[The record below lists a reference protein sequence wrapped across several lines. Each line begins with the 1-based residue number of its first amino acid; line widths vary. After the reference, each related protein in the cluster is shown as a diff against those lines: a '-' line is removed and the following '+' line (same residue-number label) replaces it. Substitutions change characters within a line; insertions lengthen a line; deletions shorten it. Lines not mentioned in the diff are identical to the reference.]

1 MENVLPVWTVSIVSV
16 CVDSEHRVDSE
27 HCVSV
32 DSEHCVSVWIVS
44 TMWTVSIV
52 SVWTVSIVSVCGQ

>member
-1 MENVLPVWTVSIVSV
+1 MVSTFFVS
-16 CVDSEHRVDSE
+16 VDSE

-44 TMWTVSIV
+44 T
-52 SVWTVSIVSVCGQ
+52 VWTVNTVSVCGQ

>member
-1 MENVLPVWTVSIVSV
+1 M
-16 CVDSEHRVDSE
+16 DSEHSVDSE
-27 HCVSV
+27 HCVSVDSEHCVIV

-52 SVWTVSIVSVCGQ
+52 SVCGQYVFCQCGQ